1 MSPSE
6 REQLFK
12 TWLEQH
18 KAIIFRIARA
28 QAVTA
33 EDQADLRQEILL
45 QLWLSIPRFQGK
57 SSASTWVYRV
67 ALNASLTWNR
77 TEKNRRRHHQPL
89 SQFTEIPDP
98 GSDSYSI
105 AQNNRMVE
113 RLYAEVRKLAPADRS
128 LVLLYLDRLSYQ
140 EMAEILGIS
149 PDNVGV
155 RLNRIKKRLC
165 ESLGG
170 NADGS

>member
-1 MSPSE
+1 VSPSE

-18 KAIIFRIARA
+18 KAIVFRIARA
-28 QAVTA
+28 QAVEA
-33 EDQADLRQEILL
+33 EDQADLCQEILL

-57 SSASTWVYRV
+57 SSVSTWVYRV
-67 ALNASLTWNR
+67 ALNASLAWKR
-77 TEKNRRRHHQPL
+77 TEKKRHRSYQSL
-89 SQFTEIPDP
+89 SGVIEIPDP
-98 GSDSYSI
+98 SSDSQST

-113 RLYAEVRKLAPADRS
+113 RLYVEVRKLAPADRS
-128 LVLLYLDRLSYQ
+128 LVLLYLDRLSYR
-140 EMAEILGIS
+140 EMADILGIS

-170 NADGS
+170 IADGP